1 MLMQSPSKALIVKL
15 GIIAF
20 VLAVCVG
27 ATVQAWQASGGKA
40 GGKTGDK
47 TDGTANADMSSF
59 IRDMHSNGQ
68 TQKLPVQ
75 VIDNYN

>member
-1 MLMQSPSKALIVKL
+1 MQSPSKALIVKL

-27 ATVQAWQASGGKA
+27 ATVHAWQARGGKVD
-40 GGKTGDK
+40 GK
-47 TDGTANADMSSF
+47 ANADMSTF
-59 IRDMHSNGQ
+59 IRDMHTNGH

-75 VIDNYN
+75 VIDGYN